1 MRQMNIQVT
10 AEVSFFVL
18 ATGIFT
24 RNDLVRSSIIL
35 FEGKACRLVDL
46 INLLVCSNR
55 SRVRSIAMITRLRGR
70 YFNLCRG
77 FYLPFLLPNPS
88 KRRSKKME
96 NTPEKDADDKT
107 SEWRSSVQQSYRNQQ
122 VRGIAKELAGLE
134 PGATEASKL
143 RLAMQFEDSVYKSGT
158 SLADYHKKL
167 TKRLNKLKKTYKPPT
182 VVTGGGGGD
191 GSVVVDQKEKEQK
204 IKDLIGKHGET
215 LRYICTHA
223 VDAVQEMRHKQGD
236 EKAKQ
241 LQQHVEAAKSWAK
254 MLGIVSNNNNG
265 AGVAGAAAYK
275 PNFNMSQGELERLTH
290 NIEKRLD
297 TIRSHTVKLIEPDA
311 FLVENIKKIEEEFRD
326 KPGAVKL
333 QSEVMRLKVE
343 KIRAAVGIRDF
354 ESVAKSLETATK
366 LVPLSLPPKEA
377 ALRHLSKMNAASHVL
392 LGYLLADDKYSVPKQ
407 ALLRAHDVAGNTSLK
422 AVQDYMKELRAEEKS
437 NAGLQLRDVWMKRLV
452 LPPTDN
458 GVKLAIRSKVLLKPG
473 RHAPCAPKGAGAHVI
488 VPFGGVFTMTIYFV
502 PLVVTLRAGNKP
514 IGDVSQT
521 CAAWTPLDQGGVDDW
536 LVQERLRDAS
546 SEATQVL
553 RKCFANKASK
563 ATAEFE
569 IEVLETSALL
579 EFIELA
585 KQTFLA

>member
-1 MRQMNIQVT
+1 
-10 AEVSFFVL
+10 
-18 ATGIFT
+18 
-24 RNDLVRSSIIL
+24 
-35 FEGKACRLVDL
+35 
-46 INLLVCSNR
+46 
-55 SRVRSIAMITRLRGR
+55 
-70 YFNLCRG
+70 
-77 FYLPFLLPNPS
+77 
-88 KRRSKKME
+88 ME
-96 NTPEKDADDKT
+96 NTPEKEADGNT

-167 TKRLNKLKKTYKPPT
+167 TKRLNKLKKTYKPPA
-182 VVTGGGGGD
+182 VVTSGGGD

-254 MLGIVSNNNNG
+254 LLGIVPNNNG
-265 AGVAGAAAYK
+265 AAAACK

-326 KPGAVKL
+326 KRGAVKL

-354 ESVAKSLETATK
+354 ESVTKSLEAATK

-422 AVQDYMKELRAEEKS
+422 AVQDFMKELRAEEKS
-437 NAGLQLRDVWMKRLV
+437 NVGLQLRDVWIKRLV

-458 GVKLAIRSKVLLKPG
+458 GVKLAIRSMVLLKPG
-473 RHAPCAPKGAGAHVI
+473 RHAPTTVVSALKAKGAELVRPPPTGAGAHVI

-514 IGDVSQT
+514 TGDGSQK
-521 CAAWTPLDQGGVDDW
+521 CAASWTPLDQGGVDDW

-563 ATAEFE
+563 VTAEFE